1 MVDELDS
8 GGRGLT
14 APQRW
19 EPDDQM
25 VAAALSSPKSF
36 RKMTDLSAADRAW
49 LVAGLTVAGVTAQ
62 DIADR
67 TGCSLRL
74 IRAIRA
80 EEITQMAVLLHTE
93 TRALGDELRVEH
105 IEHVATQH
113 QLMESRSEADRLRG
127 QVDHLVKALAK
138 FEPVRV
144 CPKKHPMVGYNVYRH
159 GGREYCRECNRLRA
173 IDKRRKRSRESPTES
188 LEQDCH
194 NRVVTDLRTDS
205 RASAS

>member
-1 MVDELDS
+1 MWAYRGARVVGELDS
-8 GGRGLT
+8 GGRDLT

-36 RKMTDLSAADRAW
+36 RKMTDLSPADRAW

-93 TRALGDELRVEH
+93 TRALGDELRAEH

-113 QLMESRSEADRLRG
+113 QLADARADNDRLRM
-127 QVDHLVKALAK
+127 QLDQLVDAHMAGTLSVFPRCGHPKVK
-138 FEPVRV
+138 
-144 CPKKHPMVGYNVYRH
+144 YNVYEHR
-159 GGREYCRECNRLRA
+159 GRSFCRECGRLR
-173 IDKRRKRSRESPTES
+173 KQKQRKTK
-188 LEQDCH
+188 
-194 NRVVTDLRTDS
+194 DL
-205 RASAS
+205 SAVS

>member
-1 MVDELDS
+1 M
-8 GGRGLT
+8 T

-49 LVAGLTVAGVTAQ
+49 LVAGLTVAGITAQ

-93 TRALGDELRVEH
+93 TRALGDELRAEH
-105 IEHVATQH
+105 LDHVATRRQMTDA
-113 QLMESRSEADRLRG
+113 QADNERLRMQLDQLIDAHMAG
-127 QVDHLVKALAK
+127 TLSLFPRCGHPRVK
-138 FEPVRV
+138 
-144 CPKKHPMVGYNVYRH
+144 YNVYEH
-159 GGREYCRECNRLRA
+159 GGRSFCRECGRLR
-173 IDKRRKRSRESPTES
+173 KQEQRKSKQLAAVS
-188 LEQDCH
+188 
-194 NRVVTDLRTDS
+194 
-205 RASAS
+205 